1 MAAEHSNAEK
11 AHFSRAMAKLHKGGL
26 HRALN
31 VPEDQPIPME
41 KKQAAA
47 NSPSSHVRAMAH
59 LALAMS
65 HWKHG
70 SK

>member
-1 MAAEHSNAEK
+1 MAVEHTSQEK
-11 AHFSRAMAKLHKGGL
+11 SHFSRAMSRLHAGGL
-26 HRALN
+26 HRALGIDPN
-31 VPEDQPIPME
+31 ETIPME

-47 NSPSSHVRAMAH
+47 NSPNSHTRAMAH